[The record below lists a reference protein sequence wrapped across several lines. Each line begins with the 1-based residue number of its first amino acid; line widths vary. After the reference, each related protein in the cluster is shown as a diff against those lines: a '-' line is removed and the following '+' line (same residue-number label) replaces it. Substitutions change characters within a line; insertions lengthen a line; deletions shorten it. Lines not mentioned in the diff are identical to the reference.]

1 MRDYD
6 EKTTCCFTGHRILKK
21 DFDETKITNKIEELI
36 KKGYRTFLVGMA
48 LGFDSLVF
56 EKLLNFK
63 NYNIDV
69 IACVPC
75 REQDKYFST
84 EEKET
89 SSETKPNETIT
100 INNTTD
106 SIITTKVELFSTS
119 YEITYDE
126 THTMEDLNKL
136 VIDYIEY
143 LAYLEKWNGE
153 LPDVVAGDDS
163 LSIIVPSNN

>member
-21 DFDETKITNKIEELI
+21 DFDETKITSEIEGLI

-84 EEKET
+84 AEKEKYIKYLKKADKVVYV
-89 SSETKPNETIT
+89 SE
-100 INNTTD
+100 
-106 SIITTKVELFSTS
+106 
-119 YEITYDE
+119 
-126 THTMEDLNKL
+126 
-136 VIDYIEY
+136 EY
-143 LAYLEKWNGE
+143 SKGCMQKRNRYMVDNSQVVVAYLYSKTGGTYYTVNYAIKKEKE
-153 LPDVVAGDDS
+153 VLY
-163 LSIIVPSNN
+163 I